1 MNTCSHSFAFTTD
14 AGPFLCLI
22 FFFYYGLAIHLIDQF
37 VF

>member
-14 AGPFLCLI
+14 AGPF
-22 FFFYYGLAIHLIDQF
+22 FMSHFFYYGLAIHLIDQF

>member
-22 FFFYYGLAIHLIDQF
+22 FFYYGLAIHLIDQF

>member
-14 AGPFLCLI
+14 AGPF
-22 FFFYYGLAIHLIDQF
+22 FYYGLAIHLIDQF